1 MNDTR
6 KIRVGITQGDIN
18 GIGYEVIFKTFANP
32 EMFEICTPLVYGS
45 TKLAAYHRK
54 ALDIEISYNA
64 VEKPEDICDGKLN
77 IINCNS
83 DEVLIELGT
92 ATKDGG
98 TAAYQALERAVKD
111 YQEGLFDILV
121 TCPINKNSIQ
131 NKEFNFPGHTE
142 YLQERLGNGDK
153 SLMILCSGSL
163 RFAIATSHLALR
175 DVPQAITPELL
186 EEKLRIF
193 NRSLKEDFNID
204 APKIAVFSL
213 NPHAGDNGLLGKEEI
228 EIIQPTIEKMSREGI
243 LCYGPFGADGFMG
256 SGKYSSFDGILAMYH
271 DQGLTPMK
279 LLAMSDGVNFT
290 AGLEAV
296 RTSPAHGVA
305 YDIAGKGCAD
315 ENSFRQAIYAGI
327 DIFRNRKRYNEAHR
341 NPLRKLYFEKRDDS
355 NRLNLQQE
363 DKD

>member
-18 GIGYEVIFKTFANP
+18 GIGYEIIFKAFSNP
-32 EMFEICTPLVYGS
+32 EMFDICTPVVYGS
-45 TKLAAYHRK
+45 PKLAAYHRK
-54 ALDIEISYNA
+54 ALNMDISYNA
-64 VEKPEDICDGKLN
+64 VESVDEICDGKLN

-111 YQEGLFDILV
+111 YQEGVFDVLV

-131 NKEFNFPGHTE
+131 NEEFNFPGHTE

-175 DVPQAITPELL
+175 DVPEAITPELL
-186 EEKLRIF
+186 EEKLMIF

-228 EIIQPTIEKMSREGI
+228 EIIKPTIEKMSREGI

-305 YDIAGKGCAD
+305 YDIAGQGCAD
-315 ENSFRQAIYAGI
+315 ENSFHQAIYAAI
-327 DIFRNRKRYNEAHR
+327 DIFRNRSRYNQARRH
-341 NPLRKLYFEKRDDS
+341 PLRKLYFEKRDDS
-355 NRLNLQQE
+355 IRLNLQQE
-363 DKD
+363 DKE

>member
-18 GIGYEVIFKTFANP
+18 GIGYEIIFKAFSNP
-32 EMFEICTPLVYGS
+32 EMFEICTPVVYGS
-45 TKLAAYHRK
+45 PKLAAYHRK
-54 ALDIEISYNA
+54 ALNMDISYNA
-64 VEKPEDICDGKLN
+64 VESVDEICDGKLN

-83 DEVLIELGT
+83 DDVLIELGT

-111 YQEGLFDILV
+111 YQEVVFDILV

-131 NKEFNFPGHTE
+131 NEEFNFPGHTE

-175 DVPQAITPELL
+175 DVPEAITPELL
-186 EEKLRIF
+186 EEKLMIF

-213 NPHAGDNGLLGKEEI
+213 NPHAGDKGLLGKEEI
-228 EIIQPTIEKMSREGI
+228 EIIKPTIEKMSREGI

-305 YDIAGKGCAD
+305 YDIAGQGCAD
-315 ENSFRQAIYAGI
+315 ENSFHQAIYAAI
-327 DIFRNRKRYNEAHR
+327 DIFRNRSRYNYARRH
-341 NPLRKLYFEKRDDS
+341 PLRKLYFEKRDDS

-363 DKD
+363 DKE